1 MLFIKLLEGLDLLK
15 CNLFGDEK
23 KINKDNEKC
32 FNISISIWYVVSN
45 NRIMGIIYINYVKY
59 ENDIW

>member
-1 MLFIKLLEGLDLLK
+1 MK
-15 CNLFGDEK
+15 N
-23 KINKDNEKC
+23 KINKYNEKC